1 MIAATV
7 EDAMADIA
15 IIFHWQ
21 PQAFEQMTF
30 SELMQWR
37 EKARERNETE
47 LIDYVLNMPRHIIW
61 RGIFILS
68 LAFWLLVIFGIAF
81 LFR

>member
-21 PQAFEQMTF
+21 LQAFEQMTF
-30 SELMQWR
+30 PELMQWR

-47 LIDYVLNMPRHIIW
+47 TD
-61 RGIFILS
+61 
-68 LAFWLLVIFGIAF
+68 
-81 LFR
+81 